1 MLILYIFGQI
11 LPFPATRKTQRFSMG
26 LRSDINKLLKENLI
40 EEALIRLEKYARKK
54 EKPLMEDYVAELHRR
69 HVQHRNSFNE
79 MKISDDAYNR
89 QMNRLS
95 AALLNA
101 VRARKDDNNFMIQ
114 LCEFKLE
121 GAKPQAAQQALG
133 MENIQILN
141 NILLDPNAEMLA
153 VDQEK
158 GVVRFRSSR
167 YAFRRLVRA
176 YDSGDLESKIR
187 HKVNYIKTF
196 DDKGQEREVYEFTT
210 PVDLH
215 QYDYE
220 IIIILRPK
228 VQASGK
234 NQQLASALVGLGALV
249 KGITTFKPASA
260 DASTAHE
267 IISITFTRLPQQ
279 KHLIDKIM
287 QVLRFDE
294 VVVLGR
300 VLKRG

>member
-1 MLILYIFGQI
+1 
-11 LPFPATRKTQRFSMG
+11 MG

-121 GAKPQAAQQALG
+121 GVKQQAAQQALG
-133 MENIQILN
+133 MENIHILN

-167 YAFRRLVRA
+167 YAFRRRVRA
-176 YDSGDLESKIR
+176 
-187 HKVNYIKTF
+187 
-196 DDKGQEREVYEFTT
+196 
-210 PVDLH
+210 
-215 QYDYE
+215 
-220 IIIILRPK
+220 
-228 VQASGK
+228 
-234 NQQLASALVGLGALV
+234 
-249 KGITTFKPASA
+249 
-260 DASTAHE
+260 
-267 IISITFTRLPQQ
+267 
-279 KHLIDKIM
+279 
-287 QVLRFDE
+287 
-294 VVVLGR
+294 
-300 VLKRG
+300 